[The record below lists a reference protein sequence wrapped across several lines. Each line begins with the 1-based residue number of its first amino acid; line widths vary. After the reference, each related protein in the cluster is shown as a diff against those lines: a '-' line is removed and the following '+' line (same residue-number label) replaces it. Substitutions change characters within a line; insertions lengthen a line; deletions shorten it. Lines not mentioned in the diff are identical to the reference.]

1 MEKDCFM
8 GTKESQIE
16 NELKR
21 QESSLKTNIGL
32 YETMVIKPQMRSRTP
47 EGIKTMID
55 FKEGLESE
63 KEHIGY
69 KRNNCL
75 GCEKALTCKSKC

>member
-1 MEKDCFM
+1 MEKECFM

-21 QESSLKTNIGL
+21 QESSLKTDIGL
-32 YETMVIKPQMRSRTP
+32 YETMVMKPQMRTRNP

-55 FKEGLESE
+55 L
-63 KEHIGY
+63 
-69 KRNNCL
+69 R
-75 GCEKALTCKSKC
+75 KA